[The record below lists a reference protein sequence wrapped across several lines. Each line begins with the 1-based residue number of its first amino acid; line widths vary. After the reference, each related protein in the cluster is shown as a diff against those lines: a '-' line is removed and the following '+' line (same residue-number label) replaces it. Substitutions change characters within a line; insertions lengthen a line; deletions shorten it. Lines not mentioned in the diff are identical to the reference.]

1 MALLGPSGAGKTSLL
16 RAVAGLERP
25 REGRIAYED
34 EIWLDTARGEDIPAE
49 RRRVGY
55 VPQDY
60 ALFPHLNVA
69 RNVRFASG
77 RYRPDLLDR
86 LGIAHLAGAYPREL
100 SGGERQRVALAR
112 ALARDPHVL
121 LLDEPFAALDALT
134 RERVRDELAQTLREL
149 SLPTLLVTH
158 ALTDAMV
165 LGDRV
170 GVMEHGR
177 LVQLGAPDEL
187 VRRPISASVAALV
200 GANLLRGTARADGS
214 GCEIALEEGGRL
226 RSATA
231 AQGEVRLAIHPW
243 ALSLIPSEGAG
254 LQDIVRQV
262 RSEGGR
268 LVVRCSRLT
277 AHIDPQA
284 ARALRLEPGGAIGW
298 SVQPRDVHVFP
309 AGSHML

>member
-34 EIWLDTARGEDIPAE
+34 EVWLDTARGTDVPAE

-60 ALFPHLNVA
+60 ALFPHLTVT

-77 RYRPDLLDR
+77 RDRPDLLDR
-86 LGIAHLAGAYPREL
+86 LGIAHLARAYPHEL
-100 SGGERQRVALAR
+100 AGGERQRVALAR
-112 ALARDPHVL
+112 ALAREPRVL

-134 RERVRDELAQTLREL
+134 RERVRDELAETLRAL
-149 SLPTLLVTH
+149 RLPTLLVTH
-158 ALTDAMV
+158 ALTDATV

-187 VRRPISASVAALV
+187 VRDPASPSVAALV
-200 GANLLRGTARADGS
+200 GANLFRGTARAS
-214 GCEIALEEGGRL
+214 RPGCEIALDDGGRL
-226 RSATA
+226 RSASA
-231 AQGEVRLAIHPW
+231 AEGEVQLAIHPW
-243 ALSLIPSEGAG
+243 ALSAVPSESAVFH
-254 LQDIVRQV
+254 DIVRQV
-262 RSEGGR
+262 RSERGL

-277 AHIDPQA
+277 AHIEPRA
-284 ARALRLEPGGAIGW
+284 VGALRLEPGDTIGW
-298 SVQPRDVHVFP
+298 RVNPGDVHVFP
-309 AGSHML
+309 AGS